1 MKRTLG
7 TLDIFSLAS
16 GAMISSGLFI
26 LPAVVYPTA
35 GPGIIVAYLLAALL
49 VIPALFAKTELAT
62 AMPKSGGAYFLVDR
76 SMGPFFGTFAG
87 FASWFSLS
95 LKTAFAILGIGVVL
109 APHFGG
115 SPEMLK
121 SIATGFAIFF
131 CIINIVSVKHT
142 SRLQV
147 SLVIGL
153 ITILCIY
160 NLVGFGNINVQNYS
174 PFLPEGGKSIFLVAG
189 IIFVSFG
196 GLTKIASVA
205 EEIKDPGKTIPRGMF
220 SAFTIVTILY
230 VLTVFVTIG
239 ILSPDQFSQTL
250 TPLSKGAGIMV
261 GRWGFITLEAAAL
274 MAFMTTGN
282 GGLLASSRNPLAMA
296 RDNLLPDFIA
306 TINPK
311 TNTPI
316 VSIITTTL
324 FMIICIQLL
333 DLEHLVKV
341 ASTMK
346 LLLFAFVNFSLIIM
360 RESKI
365 TTYRPKF
372 KSPMYPWIQ
381 IAGIFFYLLII
392 FNMGALSLLLTG
404 IFIIFSLIWFL
415 IFSAFREKKDSAI
428 IHIVKRMT
436 AREMQTDTL
445 SEELKEILLVRDDIV
460 EDRFD
465 TIIKNAVIIDMN
477 KASNMEELF
486 DLLAS
491 EFSKL
496 FNAGKEDIKKLIYDR
511 EAESTT
517 VIHTGLAIPHIIL
530 GKEQRFEII
539 VIRSKQGII
548 FKGSMKPVHTVFA
561 LAGSRDERNFH
572 LQALMAIAQIVQN
585 PSFQNNWN
593 RAKTV
598 DDLRHIILLGER
610 IRKGDI

>member
-1 MKRTLG
+1 M
-7 TLDIFSLAS
+7 
-16 GAMISSGLFI
+16 
-26 LPAVVYPTA
+26 
-35 GPGIIVAYLLAALL
+35 
-49 VIPALFAKTELAT
+49 
-62 AMPKSGGAYFLVDR
+62 
-76 SMGPFFGTFAG
+76 
-87 FASWFSLS
+87 
-95 LKTAFAILGIGVVL
+95 
-109 APHFGG
+109 
-115 SPEMLK
+115 
-121 SIATGFAIFF
+121 
-131 CIINIVSVKHT
+131 
-142 SRLQV
+142 
-147 SLVIGL
+147 
-153 ITILCIY
+153 
-160 NLVGFGNINVQNYS
+160 GNIDVHNYS

-205 EEIKDPGKTIPRGMF
+205 EEIKDPGKTIPKGMF
-220 SAFTIVTILY
+220 SAFIIVTILY

-239 ILSPDQFSQTL
+239 ILSPDQFSKTL

-261 GRWGFITLEAAAL
+261 GRWGFITLEIAAL

-282 GGLLASSRNPLAMA
+282 GGLLAASRNPLAMA
-296 RDNLLPDFIA
+296 RDNLLPGFIS

-316 VSIITTTL
+316 ISIVATTL
-324 FMIICIQLL
+324 FIIICIQLL
-333 DLEHLVKV
+333 NLEQLVKV

-372 KSPMYPWIQ
+372 KSPLYPWIQ

-392 FNMGALSLLLTG
+392 FNMGTLSLILTG
-404 IFIIFSLIWFL
+404 AFVLLSLVWFL
-415 IFSAFREKKDSAI
+415 IFSGFRQKKDSAI
-428 IHIVKRMT
+428 IHIVKRIT

-445 SEELKEILLVRDDIV
+445 SEELREILFVRDDIV

-465 TIIKNAVIIDMN
+465 TIIKNATIIDMD
-477 KASNMEELF
+477 KASNMKELF
-486 DLLAS
+486 DLLAT

-496 FNAGKEDIKKLIYDR
+496 FNEGSEEIKKLIFKR

-517 VIHTGLAIPHIIL
+517 VIHKGLAIPHIIL
-530 GKEQRFEII
+530 GKEQRFEIL
-539 VIRSKQGII
+539 VVRSKQGIT
-548 FKGSMKPVHTVFA
+548 FDGSPEPVHTVFA

-593 RAKTV
+593 KAKTV
-598 DDLRHIILLGER
+598 NDLRHIILLGER
-610 IRKGDI
+610 VRKGDI

>member
-26 LPAVVYPTA
+26 LPAVVYPTV
-35 GPGIIVAYLLAALL
+35 GPGIIIAYLLAALL
-49 VIPALFAKTELAT
+49 VVPALFAKTELAT
-62 AMPKSGGAYFLVDR
+62 AMPKSGGAYFFVDR

-109 APHFGG
+109 APHFGN
-115 SPEMLK
+115 SPEMVK
-121 SIATGFAIFF
+121 TIATGFAIFF
-131 CIINIVSVKHT
+131 CIINIISVKHT
-142 SRLQV
+142 SRLQIA
-147 SLVIGL
+147 LVIGL
-153 ITILCIY
+153 ITILSTYI
-160 NLVGFGNINVQNYS
+160 LIGLGNIDVHNYS
-174 PFLPEGGKSIFLVAG
+174 PFLPEGGKSVFLVAG

-205 EEIKDPGKTIPRGMF
+205 EEIKDPGKTIPKGMF
-220 SAFTIVTILY
+220 SAFIIVTVLY
-230 VLTVFVTIG
+230 VLTVFVTVG
-239 ILSPDQFSQTL
+239 ILSPDQFTQTL

-261 GRWGFITLEAAAL
+261 GRWGFIVLEIAAL

-282 GGLLASSRNPLAMA
+282 GGLLAASRNPLAMA
-296 RDNLLPDFIA
+296 RDNLLPSFIS

-311 TNTPI
+311 TNTPV
-316 VSIITTTL
+316 VSIITTTV
-324 FMIICIQLL
+324 FMIICIHLL
-333 DLEHLVKV
+333 DLEQLVKV

-372 KSPMYPWIQ
+372 KAPLYPWIQ

-392 FNMGALSLLLTG
+392 FNMGSLSLILTG
-404 IFIIFSLIWFL
+404 VFVLISLIWFL
-415 IFSAFREKKDSAI
+415 IFSGFRQEKDSAI
-428 IHIVKRMT
+428 IHIVKRIT
-436 AREMQTDTL
+436 AQEMQTDTL

-465 TIIKNAVIIDMN
+465 TIIKNARIIDMD
-477 KASNMEELF
+477 KASNMDELF
-486 DLLAS
+486 DLLAK
-491 EFSKL
+491 EFSEL
-496 FNAGKEDIKKLIYDR
+496 FNAEEEDIKKLIYKR

-517 VIHTGLAIPHIIL
+517 VIHKGLAIPHIIL
-530 GKEQRFEII
+530 GKERRFEII
-539 VIRSKQGII
+539 VVRSKKGIA
-548 FKGSMKPVHTVFA
+548 FEGSKEPVHTVFA

-593 RAKTV
+593 KAKTV
-598 DDLRHIILLGER
+598 NDLRHIILLGER
-610 IRKGDI
+610 VRKGDI

>member
-26 LPAVVYPTA
+26 LPAVVYPLA
-35 GPGIIVAYLLAALL
+35 GPGIIIAYILAAVL

-62 AMPKSGGAYFLVDR
+62 AMPKSGGAYFFIDR
-76 SMGPFFGTFAG
+76 SMGPFFGTFTG

-109 APHFGG
+109 APHFGNT
-115 SPEMLK
+115 PEMVK
-121 SIATGFAIFF
+121 IIATFFAIFF

-142 SRLQV
+142 SRLQIV
-147 SLVIGL
+147 LVIGL
-153 ITILCIY
+153 IVILSCYI
-160 NLVGFGNINVQNYS
+160 LIGLGNINVHNYS

-205 EEIKDPGKTIPRGMF
+205 EEIKNPGITIPRGMF
-220 SAFTIVTILY
+220 SAFIIVTILY
-230 VLTVFVTIG
+230 VFTVFVTIG
-239 ILSPDQFSQTL
+239 ILSPLNFTQTL
-250 TPLSKGAGIMV
+250 TPLSQGAEIMV
-261 GRWGFITLEAAAL
+261 GRWGFFILESAAL

-282 GGLLASSRNPLAMA
+282 GGLLAASRNPLAMA
-296 RDNLLPDFIA
+296 RDNLLPNIIS

-324 FMIICIQLL
+324 FIIICIQLL
-333 DLEHLVKV
+333 NLEQLVKV

-365 TTYRPKF
+365 STYRPKF
-372 KSPMYPWIQ
+372 KSPLYPWIQ
-381 IAGIFFYLLII
+381 IAGIIFYIIII
-392 FNMGALSLLLTG
+392 FNMGSFSLLLTG
-404 IFIIFSLIWFL
+404 FFIILSIIWFL
-415 IFSAFREKKDSAI
+415 IFSGFRQKKDSAI
-428 IHIVKRMT
+428 IHIVKRVT
-436 AREMQTDTL
+436 SKDLQTDTL
-445 SEELKEILLVRDDIV
+445 SEELREILLARDNII

-465 TIIKNAVIIDMN
+465 SIIKNAKIIDMP
-477 KASNMEELF
+477 KAATMDELF
-486 DLLAS
+486 TILSA
-491 EFSKL
+491 EFSTL
-496 FNAGKEDIKKLIYDR
+496 FELDEDEIKNLIYQR
-511 EAESTT
+511 EEESTT
-517 VIHTGLAIPHIIL
+517 VIHTGLAIPHIVI
-530 GKEQRFEII
+530 GKEERFEII
-539 VIRSKQGII
+539 VVRSIKGIN
-548 FKGSMKPVHTVFA
+548 FPGSAEPVHTVFS
-561 LAGSRDERNFH
+561 LAGSKDERNFH

-593 RAKTV
+593 KAKNI
-598 DDLRHIILLGER
+598 DDLRHTILLGER
-610 IRKGDI
+610 VRKGDI